1 MLLRRLRVGW
11 VAGIALLAIAGQA
24 AGGAAE
30 PGARPERAWTEVR
43 QETFDVV
50 WNTVNEAY
58 FDAKFGGVDW
68 LAVREKYRAR
78 LDAAADKPALRALM
92 QAMLGELQRSHFAI
106 MPREA
111 AVFTPAERV
120 RIGTIG
126 ADIGWLDGAVVI
138 TRLAPGGAA
147 AAAGVK
153 PGDAV
158 RAIDGREVEAM
169 LQLVQRD
176 AGFER
181 ARAGQHLT
189 AWVKSKFAAP
199 VGSRLSV
206 TLESLGTEPRV
217 VAIESAP
224 HAGVWSEPVGNFPSF
239 PLEVET
245 RREAEGLT
253 YLRFTV
259 FARAAMADVRSC
271 LLTMP
276 AGDALVLDLRGNPG
290 GLTPMAPGIAGWLSD
305 RQLWLGRMQMRQ
317 GVMQFTAFP
326 QEGAFTGPVAV
337 LIDGGSASTSELMA
351 AGLQATRRARIFG
364 ERSAGQALPSAFKQL
379 PMGDLFQFAMADM
392 VTPLGKSLEGTGVTP
407 DEIVERRR
415 ADLAAGRDT
424 VLDAAR
430 TWARAERKKAARLTG
445 QTNPQK
451 P

>member
-1 MLLRRLRVGW
+1 MFLRRVRVGL
-11 VAGIALLAIAGQA
+11 VVGIALLASAGRVVGQA
-24 AGGAAE
+24 TE
-30 PGARPERAWTEVR
+30 PEPKPEHSWADVR

-50 WNTVNEAY
+50 WSTVNEAY

-68 LAVREKYRAR
+68 PAVREKYRAR
-78 LDAAADKPALRALM
+78 LDAATDKPALRALL

-126 ADIGWLDGAVVI
+126 ADVAWLDDAVVI
-138 TRLAPGGAA
+138 TRLKPGSAA

-158 RAIDGREVEAM
+158 RAIGGREVEAM
-169 LQLVQRD
+169 LQLVQRE

-189 AWVKSKFAAP
+189 AWVRSKFAAP

-206 TLESLGTEPRV
+206 TLEPVGAEARTVE
-217 VAIESAP
+217 IESAP
-224 HAGVWSEPVGNFPSF
+224 HEGVWSEPVGNFPSF

-245 RREAEGLT
+245 RHEAEGLT

-271 LLTMP
+271 LLATP

-290 GLTPMAPGIAGWLSD
+290 GLTPMAPGIAGWMSD
-305 RQLWLGRMQMRQ
+305 RQLWFGRMQMRQ

-337 LIDGGSASTSELMA
+337 LIDSGSASTSELMA
-351 AGLQATRRARIFG
+351 AGLQATGRARVFG

-379 PMGDLFQFAMADM
+379 PIGDLFQFAMADM
-392 VTPLGKSLEGTGVTP
+392 VTPLGKSLEGAGVTP
-407 DEIVERRR
+407 DELVERRR
-415 ADLAAGRDT
+415 ADLAAGRDA
-424 VLDAAR
+424 VLEAAR
-430 TWARAERKKAARLTG
+430 TWALAARA
-445 QTNPQK
+445 K
-451 P
+451 AK